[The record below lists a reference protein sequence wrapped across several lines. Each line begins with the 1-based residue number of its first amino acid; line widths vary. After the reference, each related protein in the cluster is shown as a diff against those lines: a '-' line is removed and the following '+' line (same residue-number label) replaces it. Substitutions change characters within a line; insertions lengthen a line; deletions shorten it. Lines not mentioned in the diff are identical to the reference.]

1 MKTINQSAESPISS
15 EQAETPRELYLL
27 DGSSYIYRAYYGY
40 RDLATSAGMPTNAV
54 FGFTKMLLNL
64 LQENQPDYLAVI
76 FDPPREETFRRELY
90 PEYKANRDAMPED
103 LADQIQYIRQ
113 ILQALNISTLKVD
126 GFDAMPAKS
135 FRWLLLPATRI

>member
-90 PEYKANRDAMPED
+90 P
-103 LADQIQYIRQ
+103 
-113 ILQALNISTLKVD
+113 
-126 GFDAMPAKS
+126 
-135 FRWLLLPATRI
+135 